1 MKLERIAYV
10 LKIFPKISETFIAEE
25 LAELRRRGVQVRILS
40 LEPPR
45 REPRHDLV
53 AGAGLEPITCYE
65 PNNFLAALK
74 AFRPQLLNLSSSPTL
89 SAWAMRRPWSSIR
102 CGQEMKT
109 WYS

>member
-53 AGAGLEPITCYE
+53 AGAGLEPITCYQ

-74 AFRPQLLNLSSSPTL
+74 AVLPPPIHAPLATEAPATAIEPATEQR
-89 SAWAMRRPWSSIR
+89 
-102 CGQEMKT
+102 
-109 WYS
+109 

>member
-1 MKLERIAYV
+1 MAWAACWKPSRCCTRARRRPGCCWWETWHQEFDPMKLERIAYV
-10 LKIFPKISETFIAEE
+10 LKSFPKISETFIAEE

-53 AGAGLEPITCYE
+53 ASAGLEPITCYE

-74 AFRPQLLNLSSSPTL
+74 
-89 SAWAMRRPWSSIR
+89 
-102 CGQEMKT
+102 
-109 WYS
+109 